1 VKPTDLRVALF
12 SGNYNYV
19 RDGANQALNRL
30 VDYLLR
36 QGVQVRIYS
45 PTVDE
50 PAFPATGDLV
60 SIPAIPIPGR
70 SEYRLPIALPPRV
83 RRDLAEF
90 KPNVVHVSSPDIVG
104 HRAVTWARRRKIAAV
119 ASVHT
124 RFDTYLAYYH
134 LQALEPLARDIM
146 RRFYHRCEVV
156 MAPAESTA
164 VILRVQRM
172 NRDIAIWARGVDRE
186 QFNPERRDMAWRRS
200 IGIGDEEMVVAF
212 LGRIVMEKGLDVFAD
227 AIHALGQREI
237 KNRVLV
243 IGDGPARP
251 WFEEQLPGAIF
262 TGQLTGDELGHA
274 LASSDLL
281 LNPSITEA
289 FGNVTLEAMA
299 CGLPVIAAEATGA
312 TNLVRHA
319 VTGTLVDG
327 TEPEEFADA
336 IEAYALD
343 PDLRRRHGEA
353 ALAIAKTMD
362 WDSINATV
370 IRVYLHAIHKR
381 ERLARMMGR

>member
-1 VKPTDLRVALF
+1 
-12 SGNYNYV
+12 
-19 RDGANQALNRL
+19 
-30 VDYLLR
+30 
-36 QGVQVRIYS
+36 
-45 PTVDE
+45 VDE

-83 RRDLAEF
+83 RRDLADF
-90 KPNVVHVSSPDIVG
+90 NPNVVHVSSPDIVG
-104 HRAVTWARRRKIAAV
+104 HRAVTWARRRRIAAV

-172 NRDIAIWARGVDRE
+172 NRDIAIWARGVDRD
-186 QFNPERRDMAWRRS
+186 QFNPGRRDMDWRHS
-200 IGIGDEEMVVAF
+200 LGIEDDQLLIAF
-212 LGRIVMEKGLDVFAD
+212 LGRVVMEKGLDVFSEAV
-227 AIHALGQREI
+227 HALAARGI
-237 KNRVLV
+237 KHRVLV
-243 IGDGPARP
+243 IGEGPARP
-251 WFEEQLPGAIF
+251 WFQEQLPDAIF
-262 TGQLTGDELGHA
+262 TGQLTGDELARA

-299 CGLPVIAAEATGA
+299 CGMPVIAAEATGA
-312 TNLVRHA
+312 TNLVRNS

-336 IEAYALD
+336 LEAYALD

-370 IRVYLHAIHKR
+370 IRVYKHAIHKR
-381 ERLARMMGR
+381 QRLARMMGR

>member
-36 QGVQVRIYS
+36 QGIQVRVYS
-45 PTVDE
+45 PTVKE

-70 SEYRLPIALPPRV
+70 SEYRLPIALPARV

-90 KPNVVHVSSPDIVG
+90 NPNVVHVSSPDIVG

-134 LQALEPLARDIM
+134 MQALEPLARGIM

-164 VILRVQRM
+164 LILRAQRM
-172 NRDIAIWARGVDRE
+172 NRDITIWGRGVDRE
-186 QFNPERRDMAWRRS
+186 QFNPERRDKEWRRS
-200 IGIGDEEMVVAF
+200 LGIADDEMVVAF
-212 LGRIVMEKGLDVFAD
+212 LGRIVMEKGLDVFSD
-227 AIHALGQREI
+227 AIHAFEPLGL
-237 KNRVLV
+237 KHRVLV

-251 WFEEQLPGAIF
+251 WFEQQLRRAIF
-262 TGQLTGDELGHA
+262 VGQQTGNDLAHA
-274 LASSDLL
+274 LASADLL

-299 CGLPVIAAEATGA
+299 CGLPVVAAEATGA
-312 TNLVRHA
+312 TNLVRSG

-327 TEPEEFADA
+327 GSPEEFA
-336 IEAYALD
+336 EALATYARR
-343 PDLRRRHGEA
+343 PEIRRRHGKAGLE
-353 ALAIAKTMD
+353 LAKKMD
-362 WDSINATV
+362 WDTINSAV
-370 IRVYLHAIHKR
+370 IRAYRHAIVKR
-381 ERLARMMGR
+381 ERLTRIKGR